1 MADRR
6 LQVFHAVA
14 KQLSF
19 TKAADVL
26 FMTQPAVTFQ
36 IKQLEEHFNTRL
48 FDRGHGRIA
57 LTPAGEVVLGYAE
70 RILGLSSELDVRLS
84 ELTGEIGGSL
94 MVGASTTIAEFMLP
108 GILGE
113 FKSTYPNVRSRLM
126 VGNSESIETSGHG
139 THHRHR
145 LHRIALARADLEC
158 EVCCDDELVVICH
171 PRFPLARH
179 KELTP
184 QKLLEHAF
192 VSREPGSGTREFT
205 ENYLRS
211 AGVTLD
217 QMNVVMELGSPIA
230 LNGVVETGLG
240 FAIASR
246 ASVTKEQRL
255 GDIVAIPLKPRLIR
269 TLSMVYPK
277 EKFRSRLVATFV
289 EFAAT
294 RLRALIGEEVLTSPH
309 DREQTLGSFMSRP
322 IRARLDWSALRHNH
336 TVVRR
341 HAGAARV
348 WSVVKADAYGHGLLP
363 AARRWAKSPTALP
376 WWNSK
381 APWPCAMPASRLP
394 ILMLEGPYQADD
406 LPLFAELELTP
417 VLHTMWQVDALIDC
431 RLPRGSRCT

>member
-19 TKAADVL
+19 TKAAEVL

-70 RILGLSSELDVRLS
+70 RILGLASEMDVRLS
-84 ELTGEIGGSL
+84 ELTGEISGSL

-113 FKSTYPNVRSRLM
+113 FKSTYPNVRSRLI
-126 VGNSESIETSGHG
+126 VGNSESIENRVMEHTIDIGFIESLSHEPN
-139 THHRHR
+139 
-145 LHRIALARADLEC
+145 LEC

-179 KELTP
+179 KELAP

-192 VSREPGSGTREFT
+192 ISREPGSGTREFT
-205 ENYLRS
+205 ENYLRH
-211 AGVTLD
+211 AGITLD

-289 EFAAT
+289 EFASG
-294 RLRALIGEEVLTSPH
+294 RLRTLI
-309 DREQTLGSFMSRP
+309 
-322 IRARLDWSALRHNH
+322 A
-336 TVVRR
+336 
-341 HAGAARV
+341 
-348 WSVVKADAYGHGLLP
+348 KKP
-363 AARRWAKSPTALP
+363 A
-376 WWNSK
+376 
-381 APWPCAMPASRLP
+381 
-394 ILMLEGPYQADD
+394 
-406 LPLFAELELTP
+406 
-417 VLHTMWQVDALIDC
+417 
-431 RLPRGSRCT
+431 

>member
-19 TKAADVL
+19 TKAAEVL

-70 RILGLSSELDVRLS
+70 KILGLSSEMDVRLS

-113 FKSTYPNVRSRLM
+113 FKSTYPNVRSRLI
-126 VGNSESIETSGHG
+126 VGNSESIENRVLEHTIDIGFIESLSHEPN
-139 THHRHR
+139 H
-145 LHRIALARADLEC
+145 EC

-184 QKLLEHAF
+184 QKLLEHPF
-192 VSREPGSGTREFT
+192 ISREPGSGTREFT
-205 ENYLRS
+205 ESYLRS

-230 LNGVVETGLG
+230 LNGVVQTGLG

-246 ASVTKEQRL
+246 ASVSKEQRL

-289 EFAAT
+289 DFAST
-294 RLRALIGEEVLTSPH
+294 RLRALI
-309 DREQTLGSFMSRP
+309 
-322 IRARLDWSALRHNH
+322 
-336 TVVRR
+336 
-341 HAGAARV
+341 
-348 WSVVKADAYGHGLLP
+348 
-363 AARRWAKSPTALP
+363 AK
-376 WWNSK
+376 K
-381 APWPCAMPASRLP
+381 
-394 ILMLEGPYQADD
+394 
-406 LPLFAELELTP
+406 P
-417 VLHTMWQVDALIDC
+417 V
-431 RLPRGSRCT
+431 